1 MDVVPSMEETEPPR
15 TLASDEDA
23 APSEAQA
30 PPDDAL
36 GLDDDDV
43 DVGTEML
50 SLPEVCQLMSASHCT
65 SMLDSLEEGCRWIIP
80 PSRHARRW
88 RYLQPR

>member
-30 PPDDAL
+30 PPNDAL
-36 GLDDDDV
+36 GPDDDDV

-50 SLPEVCQLMSASHCT
+50 
-65 SMLDSLEEGCRWIIP
+65 
-80 PSRHARRW
+80 
-88 RYLQPR
+88 